1 MLMSACQSDVQ
12 KIKQDIE
19 SQKKVLP
26 QDIQNGLSIIDIN
39 LDEQLNLTYTIKM
52 ENQELFNLYSTNP
65 DYAKL
70 ISKKN
75 LVTFSESSDFKS
87 LIATINQLNYDFV
100 AKDDNVKIT
109 YTKDDLDFI
118 TTGTFTELENNIVR
132 FFELIIKTNSEPC
145 PEIKNQLRAFVEVF
159 SDRIVEYYQ
168 IDDNDK
174 DLISQEDVENFVNE
188 QKSDAN
194 SLISLAKLC
203 KREKFI
209 IKLCNPEGVE
219 IRMIESKF

>member
-75 LVTFSESSDFKS
+75 LVTFSENPDFKS
-87 LIATINQLNYDFV
+87 LITTINQLNYDFV

-219 IRMIESKF
+219 IRMIESNF